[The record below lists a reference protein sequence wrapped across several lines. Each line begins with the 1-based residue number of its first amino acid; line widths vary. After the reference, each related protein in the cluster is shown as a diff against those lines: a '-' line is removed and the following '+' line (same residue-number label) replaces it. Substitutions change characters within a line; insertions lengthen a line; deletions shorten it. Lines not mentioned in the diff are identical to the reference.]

1 MPELPEVETVRA
13 GLERHVVGR
22 TVATAEVLNPRAVR
36 RDLTGPDGFAAA
48 MTGRTLLRAER
59 RGKYLWLAL
68 GCPADGLD
76 RDPAGRTTQP
86 YVPGARPVVPPG
98 LSGEALL
105 AHLGMS
111 GQLLVGDPGRPLSA
125 HVRARFTFTDG
136 GPDLRF
142 TDQRTFGHLMLCF
155 LREDDPPEAPPN
167 RGGALPPHRPPTG
180 GRRQERGAPRA
191 VAGGKESAAL
201 PAGGPESGTPRLVP
215 EPIAH
220 IAPDPLEEDFDP
232 KGFATRLARKKTQ
245 VKRALLDQSLIS
257 GIGNIYADEALWR
270 AELHWARPTDTL
282 SGAEVSRL
290 LEAVRDVLTEALK
303 AGGTSF
309 DALYVNVNGESGYF
323 DRSLNAYGREGQ
335 PCGRCG
341 TPIRRESFM
350 NRSSYRCPRCQAG
363 GQGTAG
369 PSAVQP
375 R

>member
-36 RDLTGPDGFAAA
+36 RDPSGPDGFAAA
-48 MTGRTLLRAER
+48 MADRTFLRAER
-59 RGKYLWLAL
+59 RGKYLWFAL
-68 GCPADGLD
+68 WDISRGD
-76 RDPAGRTTQP
+76 DPPYPPRGETAGVSGAQSS
-86 YVPGARPVVPPG
+86 YMSQGDDVPT
-98 LSGEALL
+98 EALL

-111 GQLLVGDPGRPLSA
+111 GQLLVGDPERPLSP

-142 TDQRTFGHLMLCF
+142 TDQRTFGHLMLVE
-155 LREDDPPEAPPN
+155 LSPGHVGPGHTVKGSAP
-167 RGGALPPHRPPTG
+167 
-180 GRRQERGAPRA
+180 
-191 VAGGKESAAL
+191 VAGR
-201 PAGGPESGTPRLVP
+201 RLVP
-215 EPIAH
+215 VPVVH
-220 IAPDPLEEDFDP
+220 IAPDPLEDAFDP
-232 KGFATRLARKKTQ
+232 KDFTARLIRKKTQ

-270 AELHWARPTDTL
+270 AKLHWARPTDTL
-282 SGAEVSRL
+282 KRTEVARL

-323 DRSLNAYGREGQ
+323 DRSLNAYGREGE
-335 PCGRCG
+335 PCGRCAA
-341 TPIRRESFM
+341 PIRRESFM
-350 NRSSYRCPRCQAG
+350 NRSSYSCPRCQ
-363 GQGTAG
+363 
-369 PSAVQP
+369 